1 VNLGAVI
8 PDEWLP
14 ATLTV
19 PGLTEAEFFSIC
31 EQYPISSVEYTADG
45 TLIILP
51 PGEPECSARVLEA
64 ATQLCG
70 WAKERG
76 RGHVVGP
83 DVGFRLPNGSRRSPD
98 AAWFDSVRWAEAKK
112 SGELFPLF
120 APEFVIEVRPPDV
133 PLFLVEAKMEEY
145 IANGVK
151 LGWLIDPKL
160 QTVTIYRAGRNLEV
174 LSKPATVI
182 GEGPVAGF
190 ELSLDGIL

>member
-1 VNLGAVI
+1 
-8 PDEWLP
+8 
-14 ATLTV
+14 
-19 PGLTEAEFFSIC
+19 LTEAEYFSVC
-31 EQYPISSVEYTADG
+31 EQYPISNVEYTADG
-45 TLIILP
+45 TLIIMP
-51 PGEPECSARVLEA
+51 PGDVENGRRTALVSM
-64 ATQLCG
+64 QLAG
-70 WAKERG
+70 WMVQSG
-76 RGHVVGP
+76 RGDAVGAG
-83 DVGFRLPNGSRRSPD
+83 VGFRLLNGSRRSPS
-98 AAWFDSVRWAEAKK
+98 AAWFDSARWAEARK

-120 APEFVIEVRPPDV
+120 APELVIEVRRPDV

-145 IANGVK
+145 IANGVQ